1 MLLLALGTLLVLS
14 AAGVAQD
21 GRVFEFCS
29 ESELKTLDPH
39 AHGDFLRFVTS
50 ANMFDGLTRWQG
62 QPGSL
67 EPWLATDWESNEDA
81 TVWTFHL
88 REGVLFH
95 DGSEMTSED
104 VLYSIERLL
113 YGGQGY
119 AGTLGA
125 IITPGSTVAPD
136 SHTVV
141 FNLTRSYAPFP
152 LLSQFIFVLNKGVL
166 ERHAQ
171 DGDYGATWLAQ
182 NGSKLGADGVG
193 TGAYV
198 LTEWVPGNYLT
209 FEPFAQFWLGWD
221 QPHMRAVRI
230 TVVHEIATRVLGLK
244 TGQFH
249 YASATVTYD
258 IWQDM
263 LQSDLM
269 VPIEEPFPKCYYI
282 SFNNMRLPTS
292 DLHFR
297 KALCYLVDYETFIET
312 IAHGFFDRNIGYIP
326 RLLLGSLDPA
336 TEPFYYTYDPAKAD
350 EELAKVPFDYT
361 EYELVFG
368 IESGYAEHKMLA
380 EMLIYELEKRDIK
393 ARMELATWP
402 TWVEAVSD
410 PATAY
415 HVAPMGLSPLYLDP
429 DHFSRLAD
437 PRGFGQYFGAS
448 WYENP
453 AVTALHEQ
461 AVATTDPAVRAALY
475 QEAQRIELSEA
486 GHAWIGQQ
494 KYITAINK
502 DIGGT
507 DNFSPYGALMEF
519 RELYFKSEWED

>member
-1 MLLLALGTLLVLS
+1 MIV
-14 AAGVAQD
+14 
-21 GRVFEFCS
+21 
-29 ESELKTLDPH
+29 
-39 AHGDFLRFVTS
+39 
-50 ANMFDGLTRWQG
+50 
-62 QPGSL
+62 
-67 EPWLATDWESNEDA
+67 
-81 TVWTFHL
+81 
-88 REGVLFH
+88 
-95 DGSEMTSED
+95 
-104 VLYSIERLL
+104 
-113 YGGQGY
+113 
-119 AGTLGA
+119 
-125 IITPGSTVAPD
+125 PGSTVATGPY
-136 SHTVV
+136 TVV
-141 FNLTRSYAPFP
+141 FNLTKPYSVFP
-152 LLSQFIFVLNKGVL
+152 LLSQFIFVLNKDVL
-166 ERHAQ
+166 ERNEVN
-171 DGDYGATWLAQ
+171 GDYGATWLAQ
-182 NGSKLGADGVG
+182 AGSSLGVDGVG

-209 FEPFAQFWLGWD
+209 FEPFPDFWKGWD
-221 QPHMRAVRI
+221 QPHMKAVRI

-244 TGQFH
+244 SGQFH

-263 LQSDLM
+263 LESDLL
-269 VPIEEPFPKCYYI
+269 VPIEEPFPKVYYV
-282 SFNNMRLPTS
+282 SYNNMRLPTS

-297 KALCYLVDYETFIET
+297 RAISYLIDYDTFIDV

-326 RLLLGSLDPA
+326 RLLTGSLDPA
-336 TEPFYYTYDPAKAD
+336 TEPFYYTFDPEKAD
-350 EELAKVPFDYT
+350 EELAQVPFDYT

-380 EMLIYELEKRDIK
+380 EMIIYELEKRGIT

-437 PRGFGQYFGAS
+437 PRGFGQYFGAA

-453 AVTALHEQ
+453 AITELHMQALE
-461 AVATTDPAVRAALY
+461 TTDPEVRADLY
-475 QEAQRIELSEA
+475 EQAQRIEISEA
-486 GHAWIGQQ
+486 GHSWIGQQ

-502 DIGGT
+502 DIGGL

-519 RELYFKSEWED
+519 REIYFTSEWE